1 MKIILHTKE
10 GFEKIMEVKDFT
22 PIIRIPITPTP
33 KVFQK
38 ESDYTSEIPVKEFLM
53 DREEKIL
60 HYKEL

>member
-10 GFEKIMEVKDFT
+10 GFEKIMEVKEFT

-38 ESDYTSEIPVKEFLM
+38 ESDYTLEIPVKEFLM
-53 DREEKIL
+53 DREEKTL
-60 HYKEL
+60 HYKEI